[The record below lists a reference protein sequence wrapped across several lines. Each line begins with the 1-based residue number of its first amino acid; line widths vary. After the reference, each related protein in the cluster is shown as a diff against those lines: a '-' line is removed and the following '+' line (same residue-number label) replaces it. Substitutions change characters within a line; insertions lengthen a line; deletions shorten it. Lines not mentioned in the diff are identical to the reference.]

1 MTKYFLKRGNE
12 VKSGGWLAIN
22 KIDNN
27 GENIRPIC
35 EMKRCMRKKRETSF
49 NNMAMSSF
57 GITIMFRHMWG
68 SGKVGNTVNRE
79 KIFKSLVFSTILVV
93 KSNDFPWKIVFYKSF
108 EANKDVMHIR
118 FSSKRVKP
126 YVLCKMI
133 YKDNIVFKIIM
144 Q

>member
-1 MTKYFLKRGNE
+1 MTKYFLEGGNE
-12 VKSGGWLAIN
+12 VKSEGWHAIK

-35 EMKRCMRKKRETSF
+35 EMKKCVRKKRETSF

-68 SGKVGNTVNRE
+68 NGKVGNTVNRE
-79 KIFKSLVFSTILVV
+79 RTCKRLVFSTIVGV

-108 EANKDVMHIR
+108 EANKDGMHIR

-133 YKDNIVFKIIM
+133 DKDNIVFKIIM